1 MELNVQSLLF
11 EFQKGSDDSIVMVL
25 NYIIFL
31 NFMGFVLFLCLF
43 VCLFVKVSL
52 CSPSCSE
59 TVLKL
64 RSSPA
69 SASQMLGLKG
79 FVVFISL
86 FVIVSVISREI

>member
-1 MELNVQSLLF
+1 MFNLCYLT

-59 TVLKL
+59 TL
-64 RSSPA
+64 SSNSEVCLP
-69 SASQMLGLKG
+69 LPPKG
-79 FVVFISL
+79 
-86 FVIVSVISREI
+86 